1 MLQPRTGLVALP
13 DEQEWTVWDD
23 DRGRLRWCLMVDEA
37 GSGTVGMMTLDD
49 GGWLAPHR
57 HHPAEL
63 YLVHSGEAAVLLDG
77 AEFHVG
83 PGAVVH
89 IPGDAEHAVRAAGT
103 GPVRIMFVFPTT
115 AFDDVV
121 YRFHHD
127 GEPGRREVA
136 GGL

>member
-1 MLQPRTGLVALP
+1 
-13 DEQEWTVWDD
+13 
-23 DRGRLRWCLMVDEA
+23 MVDEA
-37 GSGTVGMMTLDD
+37 GSGTAGMMTLDD

-57 HHPAEL
+57 HNPAEL

-121 YRFHHD
+121 YRFRHD